1 MIGMVIMFG
10 TRALLAA
17 HERMCMEDRER
28 TRAMFSEVKASIE
41 AVERRQEAAAA
52 QLSSALADL
61 QTSVAKITVRVA
73 WIIGAATAVVVMIE
87 HFHLLA
93 RI

>member
-1 MIGMVIMFG
+1 MFG
-10 TRALLAA
+10 TQALLAA

-28 TRAMFSEVKASIE
+28 TRAMFQEVKLSIE

-52 QLSSALADL
+52 QLSSALIDL
-61 QTSVAKITVRVA
+61 QASVAKITIRVA
-73 WIIGAATAVVVMIE
+73 WMLGAATAGVVLIE

-93 RI
+93 RL